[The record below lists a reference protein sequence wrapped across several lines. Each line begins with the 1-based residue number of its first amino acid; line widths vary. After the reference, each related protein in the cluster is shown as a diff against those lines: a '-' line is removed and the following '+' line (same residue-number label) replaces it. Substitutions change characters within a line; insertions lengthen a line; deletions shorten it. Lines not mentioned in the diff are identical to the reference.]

1 MMAIKHSHGFTLLE
15 VLVALAILAVAL
27 AAVIKTSADSAENL
41 RYLREK
47 TLAQWVASNVLTDIR
62 VRGRWLTT
70 GKEQG
75 KSELA
80 EREWYWTQ
88 TVSDTVDDRLRE
100 VKITVYAEPARLH
113 ALTQLTGFIGWSE
126 ADVLIY

>member
-1 MMAIKHSHGFTLLE
+1 MVIKRIHGFTLLE

-27 AAVIKTSADSAENL
+27 AALIRTSGDSAENL

-47 TLAQWVASNVLTDIR
+47 TLAQWVAANLLTDLQ
-62 VRGRWLTT
+62 VRHRWLAT

-80 EREWYWTQ
+80 EREWYWTR
-88 TVSDTVDDRLRE
+88 TVSGTVDDRLRE
-100 VKITVYAEPARLH
+100 VEITVYAGSTRSHSLVSLKGFLGLSEVE
-113 ALTQLTGFIGWSE
+113 ALT
-126 ADVLIY
+126 Y